1 MSHSGS
7 LLYFQSLAHSKCVV
21 SITCLLNRK
30 VLNDE
35 KIMILVQ
42 AMRIFWRKEE
52 EEEESGIFRLSVV
65 TSPLF
70 LIKSGSGS
78 PSG

>member
-1 MSHSGS
+1 MIII
-7 LLYFQSLAHSKCVV
+7 LA
-21 SITCLLNRK
+21 
-30 VLNDE
+30 
-35 KIMILVQ
+35 Q
-42 AMRIFWRKEE
+42 AMRIFWRKEEE